1 MEDKVLIDT
10 SVWIDFFKGTSEQ
23 TIQTVSD
30 LLKKRRVLLTGIV
43 LFELLQGTKDKK
55 EAQKISSLL
64 APLDRFDP
72 DASFWEEA
80 GLEANRLRQKG
91 VSSPTLDLILALIAT
106 HAGASILSHD
116 KHFQILTQH
125 LPLKLYPITS

>member
-1 MEDKVLIDT
+1 MEDKILIDT

-23 TIQTVSD
+23 TIETVSN
-30 LLKKRRVLLTGIV
+30 LLKERRVLLTGIV
-43 LFELLQGTKDKK
+43 LFELLQGAKDKK

-72 DASFWEEA
+72 DPIFWEEA

-91 VSSPTLDLILALIAT
+91 ISSPTIDFILAFIAIE
-106 HAGASILSHD
+106 AKALFFSYD
-116 KHFQILTQH
+116 KHFQIVAQH
-125 LPLKLYPITS
+125 LPLKLYS